1 MAISASATHS
11 VPSIAS
17 LLEEFRA
24 EMPATR
30 RVLER
35 VPNDKLTWKPHT
47 KSRSLG
53 ELANHVAGI
62 PGLIANIATQ
72 HEFSPTFPLPAPPAT
87 ADEIR
92 AKFDQN
98 VKAGEE
104 ALSKLTDEAAK
115 EDWRLVFKGKEVV
128 RRPRA
133 SALRTNV
140 LNHVYHHRAQLGVY
154 LRLLDVPVP
163 IVYGP
168 TADENPFA

>member
-1 MAISASATHS
+1 MPAPSVAS
-11 VPSIAS
+11 I
-17 LLEEFRA
+17 LEEFRS

-35 VPNDKLTWKPHT
+35 VPNDKLTWKPHP

-62 PGLIANIATQ
+62 PALVANISTQ
-72 HEFSPTFPLPAPPAT
+72 HEFSPTLPPAPPPAT

-98 VKAGEE
+98 IKAGEE
-104 ALSKLTDEAAK
+104 ALGQLTDKAAQ
-115 EDWRLVFKGKEVV
+115 EDWRLVFMGKEVLK
-128 RRPRA
+128 RPRA
-133 SALRTNV
+133 AALRTNV
-140 LNHVYHHRAQLGVY
+140 LNHIYHHRAQLGVY

-163 IVYGP
+163 VVYGP
-168 TADENPFA
+168 TADENPFM